1 LAYCEGVTH
10 QALAR
15 QPRYRRVDA
24 LMTTQRQ
31 GAWFVVAVLVAATAF
46 ADAAAGEAG
55 TADAIAFFER
65 RIRPVL
71 IEHCYE
77 CHSAKL
83 EHPEGGLRLDSAS
96 ALMTGGDSGPAVAA
110 GNPGESLLLAALRY
124 ESYEMPPTG
133 KLSDDV
139 IADFE
144 QWIASGAID
153 PRDEPAAGH
162 DGMAVGGDPR
172 EHWAFQRPKS
182 QTIADENIPNEID
195 GLIRAQLAARGL
207 RPSLGAD
214 ARTLLRRLSYD
225 LTGLPPTADELEAFA
240 EAFNDAAYTK
250 AVDRLLASPR
260 FGERW
265 GRYWLDVARYA
276 DTKGYLFEED
286 RNYKTAFKYRDWI
299 IEALNEDLPY
309 DEFVVAQL
317 AADQLDDAKAKPA
330 MGFLTLGRRF
340 LNNPHDINDD
350 RIDLVTRGLM
360 GVTVACARCHDHK
373 YDPVPTADYY
383 SLYGVLASSKEMS
396 PDDGPPMLVDAEQPV
411 EQVVFLRGQPGN
423 NGPHV
428 TRHFLSCLSDDEPQP
443 FSHGSGRL
451 ELARAIASPD
461 NPLTARVWVNRI
473 WAHLFGRGIVGTPS
487 DFGVRGD
494 PPTHPELLDALATHF
509 MADGWSTKRLIRSIV
524 LSATYRQSSLARD
537 EALAVDPENQLLW
550 RMNRR
555 RLDLEA
561 FRDSL
566 LFAAGK
572 LDLTMGGPSV
582 QLTEAPF
589 ATRRAVYGFI
599 ERQNLPAFFR
609 TFDFANPN
617 THTAARPQT
626 ASPQQ
631 ALFLLNSPFVRE
643 QAKALADRTA
653 AANGGRRRF
662 NQLYRLALGRS
673 PSFDE
678 FSEVNAFLA
687 ANATPKGDEWVELAH
702 VLLMSNEF
710 VFVD

>member
-1 LAYCEGVTH
+1 
-10 QALAR
+10 
-15 QPRYRRVDA
+15 
-24 LMTTQRQ
+24 MTTKRQ
-31 GAWFVVAVLVAATAF
+31 GLLFVVAAIAAATASRHVE
-46 ADAAAGEAG
+46 AAGSGSPEAVE
-55 TADAIAFFER
+55 FFER

-71 IEHCYE
+71 VEHCYE

-83 EHPEGGLRLDSAS
+83 EHPKGGLRLDSAA
-96 ALMTGGDSGPAVAA
+96 ALMTGGDSGTAVEP
-110 GNPGESLLLAALRY
+110 GKPGESLLLSALRY
-124 ESYEMPPTG
+124 ESYEMPPSG
-133 KLSDDV
+133 KLPAGA

-144 QWIASGAID
+144 QWIAAGAVD
-153 PRDEPAAGH
+153 PRDDPA
-162 DGMAVGGDPR
+162 GGAHGVADHVDPR
-172 EHWAFQRPKS
+172 DHWAFKRLRQEVTANANGP
-182 QTIADENIPNEID
+182 EEID
-195 GLIRAQLAARGL
+195 GFIRAKLADRGL
-207 RPSLGAD
+207 SPSPAAD
-214 ARTLLRRLSYD
+214 ARTLFRRLSYD
-225 LTGLPPTADELEAFA
+225 LTGLPPTADELDALA
-240 EAFNDAAYTK
+240 VTFNDATYEH

-286 RNYKTAFKYRDWI
+286 RNYKTAFKYRNWVI
-299 IEALNEDLPY
+299 AALNDDLPY
-309 DEFVVAQL
+309 DEFIVAQL
-317 AADQLDDAKAKPA
+317 AADQLDDASAKPA

-383 SLYGVLASSKEMS
+383 SLYGILASSKETT
-396 PDDGPPMLVDAEQPV
+396 PEDGPPMLVDAEQPV
-411 EQVVFLRGQPGN
+411 KQVVFLRGQPGN

-428 TRHFLSCLSDDEPQP
+428 TRHFLSCLSEGEPQQ
-443 FSHGSGRL
+443 FAHGSGRL
-451 ELARAIASPD
+451 ELARAIASD
-461 NPLTARVWVNRI
+461 ENPLTARVWVNRV
-473 WAHLFGRGIVGTPS
+473 WTHLFGRGIVGTPS

-494 PPTHPELLDALATHF
+494 LPTHPELLDALATRF

-524 LSATYRQSSLARD
+524 LSETYRQSSTARD
-537 EALAVDPENQLLW
+537 DALAVDPENQLLW

-555 RLDLEA
+555 RLDLESL
-561 FRDSL
+561 RDSL
-566 LFAAGK
+566 LAAAGR

-582 QLTEAPF
+582 SLTEAPF
-589 ATRRAVYGFI
+589 ATQRAVYGFI

-643 QAKALADRTA
+643 QANALAARTA
-653 AANGGRRRF
+653 EANGGRRRF

-673 PSFDE
+673 PTFEE
-678 FSEVNAFLA
+678 FGEVNAFLD
-687 ANATPKGDEWVELAH
+687 ANATPQGDEWVELAH